1 MLDCLELCELS
12 EEEVRAIAEHEHI
25 PEVVA
30 LELGDY
36 LIRGPTAGC
45 WSATCS
51 SMTSRPLSGAAI
63 WSAPL
68 S

>member
-36 LIRGPTAGC
+36 LIGGPDGELL
-45 WSATCS
+45 
-51 SMTSRPLSGAAI
+51 PGPQGGAAI